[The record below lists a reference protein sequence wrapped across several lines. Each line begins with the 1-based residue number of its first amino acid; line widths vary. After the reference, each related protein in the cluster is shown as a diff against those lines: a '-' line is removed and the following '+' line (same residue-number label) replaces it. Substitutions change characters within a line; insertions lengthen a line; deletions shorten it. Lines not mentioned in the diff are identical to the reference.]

1 MQTAVRAQHHLQLC
15 DAISS
20 KCHCFATHD
29 LFGVCVDAG
38 NTNTQGGL
46 ERALELLQ
54 MAPRSNGGVEEV
66 VLVLTDGKPSGSPY
80 NTNLDGVV
88 STRATCTSN
97 PDAY

>member
-15 DAISS
+15 DAIFS
-20 KCHCFATHD
+20 KCLCFATHD
-29 LFGVCVDAG
+29 LFGVCADAG

-54 MAPRSNGGVEEV
+54 MAPRSNGVEEV

-88 STRATCTSN
+88 STSATCTPN
-97 PDAY
+97 AY